1 MKKLIVLILAWASF
15 GVHAQES
22 PSLSFVKNDQIN
34 NSDFNVDIAFV
45 EDNKEVL
52 NSYEEGLSY
61 DLNAYASKAFL
72 DPYTRMIVK
81 DERVLIKKTLM
92 KESGS
97 LIRKGMVTFSKDRK
111 TVFFSVNRKI
121 KKIKSV
127 NGDVIETKRAV
138 HLQLFKA
145 RVNENG
151 DWVDLE
157 MLPFNST
164 RYSTGQPYLNADD
177 TKLYFVSDG
186 PESLGRTDIFV
197 VDIKSDGTYGNP
209 ENLGPKINSIE
220 REILPFINK
229 DDIIYFLS
237 DVQNKKGDMDVFASK
252 IFDNSLSTPVKLEG
266 NLNIEKT
273 DFTYDIDENQE
284 MNSFSFKEQS
294 GKGVEEIYTAID
306 ASELNI
312 DCQQEISGIV
322 KNADTQELLRNVKI
336 TLYGDNEEVLS
347 SFLSNESDASF
358 SFKQS
363 CNTSY
368 ILKGYL
374 DGYLIGELAIKTV
387 NDLNAKPLELVM
399 TMKADQTEEDMIV
412 ADRSDINKD
421 ETAEVITLNED
432 VKLGS
437 NYNFN
442 SAQEVYTVQIGAFQG
457 NAETDKYIELS
468 SLFNYQYNDGLNRYY
483 SGVFASRA
491 EAMNYLNLLKM
502 NGFKDA
508 FVIGLKGEER
518 F

>member
-1 MKKLIVLILAWASF
+1 MKKLIVLVLACISC
-15 GVHAQES
+15 GVFAQDYPGLS
-22 PSLSFVKNDQIN
+22 PIKNNEFN
-34 NSDFNVDIAFV
+34 NSVIHAEIAFV
-45 EDNKEVL
+45 EDNREVL
-52 NSYEEGLSY
+52 NSLEEVRSY
-61 DLNAYASKAFL
+61 DENTYSSKTFL
-72 DPYTRMIVK
+72 DPFTRKIVK
-81 DERVLIKKTLM
+81 DERVLIRKNII
-92 KESGS
+92 ENSGS
-97 LIRKGMVTFSKDRK
+97 LIRKGMVSFSNDRK

-121 KKIKSV
+121 KNIKSV

-164 RYSTGQPYLNADD
+164 RYSTGQPYLNGDN

-197 VDIKSDGTYGNP
+197 VDVYKDGTYGSP
-209 ENLGPKINSIE
+209 KNLGPKINSSE
-220 REILPFINK
+220 REILPFIDK
-229 DDIIYFLS
+229 DNIFYFSS
-237 DVQNKKGDMDVFASK
+237 DVQNKKGDLDVFASK
-252 IFDNSLSTPVKLEG
+252 LFDNSMSAPEKLKG
-266 NLNIEKT
+266 NLNIEKK
-273 DFTYDIDENQE
+273 DFTYDIYENQE
-284 MNSFSFKEQS
+284 LNSFSLKEQS
-294 GKGVEEIYTAID
+294 GKGVEEIYATID
-306 ASELNI
+306 ASALTI
-312 DCQQEISGIV
+312 DCQQEILGVV
-322 KNADTQELLRNVKI
+322 KNADTQELLSNVKI
-336 TLYGDNEEVLS
+336 TVYSDNEEVLS
-347 SFLSNESDASF
+347 SILSNESDASF

-374 DGYLIGELAIKTV
+374 DGFLVGELAIKTV
-387 NDLNAKPLELVM
+387 NDLNAKPLELLM
-399 TMKADQTEEDMIV
+399 TMKEDQSKVGVAVVDIADANQGETDQVLTLKED
-412 ADRSDINKD
+412 A
-421 ETAEVITLNED
+421 L
-432 VKLGS
+432 LGS

-442 SAQEVYTVQIGAFQG
+442 SAQAVYTVQIGAFQG
-457 NAETDKYIELS
+457 KAETDKYIELS

-483 SGVFASRA
+483 SGVFASHE